1 MTNIYGPNTGDS
13 FGSNLYQHRNAW
25 LGLWSHPD
33 EDVGEFTVNDDLV
46 APNLLESSSFS
57 GRTRVEV
64 CGFNSN
70 GTVKDAEGSCSWILN
85 STPVGIGHINI
96 AFRSGIF
103 SSIESCFANGRS
115 SLAHASADN
124 AAPSG
129 LNVFIRTT
137 SNNSFTNTPFS
148 ILCMGAR

>member
-1 MTNIYGPNTGDS
+1 M
-13 FGSNLYQHRNAW
+13 
-25 LGLWSHPD
+25 WSHPD
-33 EDVGEFTVNDDLV
+33 EDVGEFVVNDDLV
-46 APNLLESSSFS
+46 APNLHEGSSFS

-70 GTVKDAEGSCSWILN
+70 GTVKDAEGSCSWILS
-85 STPVGIGHINI
+85 STPVSLGRINI

-115 SLAHASADN
+115 SVAHASVDGTT
-124 AAPSG
+124 PSG
-129 LNVFIRTT
+129 LTVLVRMT
-137 SNNSFTNTPFS
+137 SNNAFVNTPFS